1 MEKNGQLI
9 IKNISGK
16 PIVAYVL
23 TSINKSQDGSS
34 TRTYSGKFSG
44 EDSLGPG
51 QSMEIGKADAAPKEL
66 SVDYV
71 LLADGWRCGEAPARS
86 SQQRINQEVA
96 ISSSPQK

>member
-51 QSMEIGKADAAPKEL
+51 QSMEIAPTRPTCGKFSGDRN
-66 SVDYV
+66 D
-71 LLADGWRCGEAPARS
+71 PATPDS
-86 SQQRINQEVA
+86 LG
-96 ISSSPQK
+96 PF